1 MIMSSLM
8 ILLYPFYYT
17 LMHYLYNLGISL
29 TTPYVCHTMTSRPI
43 ADLKVS
49 CGISNNPQG
58 GSKAPVLLTP
68 ITHTP
73 VSEVFMRKAQKAQ
86 RKPRLG
92 NGRKPRQPLLIPVTK
107 AQTATFNPHPT
118 TLEGFCRSS

>member
-1 MIMSSLM
+1 M
-8 ILLYPFYYT
+8 ILSYPFYYT

-86 RKPRLG
+86 RKPR
-92 NGRKPRQPLLIPVTK
+92 QPLLIPVTK